1 MDSRHSV
8 DRAETDGLW
17 EWNLESN
24 RIHFSPRWIS
34 QTGCQDHEVGNT
46 PRDWFERV
54 HPDDREQL
62 RRDVEAV
69 RLDGSSEFSVRYRL
83 RHKDGTYRW
92 MSCRAVV
99 TRNESRQAIRL
110 QGSQSDVTADRV
122 TDPLTG
128 LPNRLLLLDRLI
140 QSIDRARRY
149 QGHHYALLLLELGRP
164 ADPANVS
171 VLASGDPTLV
181 AAARRLELS
190 LPRPG
195 TSSRSRHKHLVAR
208 MQGHQFA
215 VLLDGLSEVSHTKL
229 EAERI
234 LREILTPFP
243 LGGGEVRLAA
253 SIGIAVSATGYQ
265 RADDVVRDAATALY
279 RAQVLGGSRCEIFD
293 TAILQTAEAERQLE
307 ADFEKALERQEFEL
321 RYQPIVSLATDRV
334 AGFEALVRWR
344 HPVLGMI
351 LPLDFIPIAE
361 RTGFIVPLGRW
372 ILLEAC
378 GQVEEWRNLLP
389 PATDLW
395 ISVNCSAA
403 QLLSPT
409 FIDEVDEVLRT
420 TNLEPGTLTLELTE
434 AVAMENPTATKA
446 ALMRLR
452 ALGVRISIDDFGTG
466 YSSLAYLRQFPIDV
480 LKIDQSFIRGIEVH
494 NDMADIVVSLTT
506 MAQQL
511 GLFVVAEGI
520 ENGDQLALLRLLHC
534 DAAQG
539 YFFAKPLDVE
549 KATHLVQTG
558 QLSWPHSPGHT
569 ALSVGGSGRWRRAFS
584 RSLARHRW
592 PLIAATVCVLLTAGL
607 ITFPLPYSSKH
618 SLGIWGGRASMATAP
633 IVPAEQPLAQE
644 TVQRRLPVATSF
656 RVLHQHRIGSCRGH
670 LAVSARGIT
679 FVPEEKTSPDGF
691 AFAYQDFLYAVAES
705 RLTIRSHTGTYRF
718 KAIVDGKRKAE
729 AVLHEIV
736 DAMGAF
742 RAAESDSATKA
753 AH

>member
-1 MDSRHSV
+1 MDPRHSA
-8 DRAETDGLW
+8 DHADSDGLW

-24 RIHFSPRWIS
+24 RIHFSPQWMS
-34 QTGCQDHEVGNT
+34 QTGLQDHEVGNT
-46 PRDWFERV
+46 PQAWFDRV
-54 HPDDREQL
+54 HPDDSEQL
-62 RRDVEAV
+62 RRDIEAV
-69 RLDGSSEFSVRYRL
+69 RLGGSSEFNVRYRL

-99 TRNESRQAIRL
+99 TRNEKQQAIRL

-128 LPNRLLLLDRLI
+128 LPNRFLLLDRLI

-149 QGHHYALLLLELGRP
+149 QGQHYALLLLELGRP
-164 ADPANVS
+164 ADPANAS

-190 LPRPG
+190 LPRPES
-195 TSSRSRHKHLVAR
+195 SSRSRQKHLVAR

-215 VLLDGLSEVSHTKL
+215 VLLNGLSEVSHAKL

-234 LREILTPFP
+234 LREIVTPFA
-243 LGGGEVRLAA
+243 LNGGEVRLAA

-265 RADDVVRDAATALY
+265 HADDVLRDAETALY

-307 ADFEKALERQEFEL
+307 GDFEKALERHEFEL

-372 ILLEAC
+372 ILREAC
-378 GQVEEWRNLLP
+378 RQLGEWRNILP
-389 PATDLW
+389 AATDLW

-403 QLLSPT
+403 QLHTPS
-409 FIDEVDEVLRT
+409 FIDEVGEVLRT
-420 TNLEPGTLTLELTE
+420 ANLEPGTLTLELTE
-434 AVAMENPTATKA
+434 AVAMENPTATKT

-480 LKIDQSFIRGIEVH
+480 LKVDQSFIRGIEVH

-520 ENGDQLALLRLLHC
+520 ENSDQLALLRLLHC

-539 YFFAKPLDVE
+539 YLFAKPLDAE
-549 KATHLVQTG
+549 KATHLLQTG
-558 QLSWPHSPGHT
+558 QLSWPQSTGHT
-569 ALSVGGSGRWRRAFS
+569 ALSVGGAGRRRRTSS
-584 RSLARHRW
+584 R
-592 PLIAATVCVLLTAGL
+592 
-607 ITFPLPYSSKH
+607 
-618 SLGIWGGRASMATAP
+618 
-633 IVPAEQPLAQE
+633 PAN
-644 TVQRRLPVATSF
+644 RRP
-656 RVLHQHRIGSCRGH
+656 
-670 LAVSARGIT
+670 
-679 FVPEEKTSPDGF
+679 
-691 AFAYQDFLYAVAES
+691 
-705 RLTIRSHTGTYRF
+705 
-718 KAIVDGKRKAE
+718 
-729 AVLHEIV
+729 
-736 DAMGAF
+736 
-742 RAAESDSATKA
+742 
-753 AH
+753 